1 MNYKQL
7 FANEI
12 RVPPPSYLLE
22 GVALGGG
29 PFRFPNSGGCGSPTP
44 KKTSY
49 FPLKEPW
56 NPLE

>member
-29 PFRFPNSGGCGSPTP
+29 DLLGSPSTLEDVDPQPP
-44 KKTSY
+44 KKK
-49 FPLKEPW
+49 LVI
-56 NPLE
+56 